1 MNNKHRKTLE
11 RVFARPVPTT
21 PVPNNFVWADLEALL
36 VALGA
41 ERVNRGGS
49 MVSFFMKGERA
60 DFHRPHSSKDA
71 KPYQVRCVRE
81 FLELIGVKP

>member
-1 MNNKHRKTLE
+1 MARMNNKHRKTLE
-11 RVFARPVPTT
+11 RVFARPI
-21 PVPNNFVWADLEALL
+21 PNNFVWADLEALL

-60 DFHRPHSSKDA
+60 DFHRPHPSKDA
-71 KPYQVRCVRE
+71 KPYQMRCVRE

>member
-1 MNNKHRKTLE
+1 M
-11 RVFARPVPTT
+11 
-21 PVPNNFVWADLEALL
+21 L

-49 MVSFFMKGERA
+49 MVSFFMNGERA
-60 DFHRPHSSKDA
+60 DFHRPHQSKDA

-81 FLELIGVKP
+81 FLELTGVKP